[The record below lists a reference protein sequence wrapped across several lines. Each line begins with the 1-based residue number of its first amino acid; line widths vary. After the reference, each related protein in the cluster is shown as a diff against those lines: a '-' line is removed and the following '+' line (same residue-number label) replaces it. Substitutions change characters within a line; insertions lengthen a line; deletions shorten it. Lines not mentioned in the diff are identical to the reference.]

1 MEIKKPFNISRRA
14 EIESGKCRVETN
26 DNRPVRIICWDRV
39 DETLNEPI
47 VALVRDSAE
56 RELSMTFRENGYN
69 GSQIFLDIVYEVPD
83 ISEFEGIL
91 YEALL
96 DANGMGSDVILQIA
110 KKYAPI
116 LLKAARLRIEGEEQ
130 KV

>member
-1 MEIKKPFNISRRA
+1 MEIKKPFNINLRA

-47 VALVRDSAE
+47 VALVRDSAT
-56 RELSMTFRENGYN
+56 REFTSTFRKDGYN
-69 GSQIFLDIVYEVPD
+69 GAQFYLVIVYEVPD
-83 ISEFEGIL
+83 ISEFEGLL

-96 DANGMGSDVILQIA
+96 DANDMASDVKLQIA
-110 KKYAPI
+110 KNYAPI